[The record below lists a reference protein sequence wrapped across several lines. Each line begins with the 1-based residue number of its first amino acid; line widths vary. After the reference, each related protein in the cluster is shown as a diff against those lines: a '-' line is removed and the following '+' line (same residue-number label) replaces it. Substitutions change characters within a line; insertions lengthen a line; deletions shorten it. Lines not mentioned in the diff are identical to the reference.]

1 MIKEIAVMHIENEI
15 SLAKRALVE
24 ENTGKARVCAR
35 RAAGIAISYWLESHP
50 EINWGES
57 AISLLNNLK
66 VNKLMPDKIREAAVR
81 LTTSVKNKSSKEFTE
96 DPLQDSGIIIK
107 YFIKNYTS
115 K

>member
-1 MIKEIAVMHIENEI
+1 MHIENEI
-15 SLAKRALVE
+15 SMAKKALE
-24 ENTGKARVCAR
+24 EGNAGKARVCAR

-66 VNKLMPDKIREAAVR
+66 EYRQMPDKIREAAIR
-81 LTTSVKNKSSKEFTE
+81 LTTSVKNKNLTEFTE
-96 DPLQDSGIIIK
+96 DPLQDSSIIIK
-107 YFIKNYTS
+107 YFIKNYMS